1 MESER
6 SNHRTVRVRR
16 SRAFTTS
23 IRSVANARARPWASN
38 GRAGFSVRHLMVSKV
53 RGRFTRFEGLFVTA
67 PDPLDSSAS
76 ATIDMTSIDTNNP
89 TRDDDLRSKNF
100 FEVDQYP
107 QMTYRSTGLRLDGE
121 QFILD
126 GEPTAH
132 GVIRQVPLRVEVNG
146 FGADPYGNQRS
157 GFTATGSLNRSDFDM
172 RFNVSLEG
180 GGVMIGDRIDIT
192 IEVEGILR
200 KPPGM

>member
-1 MESER
+1 MSTAQIHIPGYVVGTWDIDPLHTE
-6 SNHRTVRVRR
+6 V
-16 SRAFTTS
+16 
-23 IRSVANARARPWASN
+23 
-38 GRAGFSVRHLMVSKV
+38 GFSVRHLMVSKV
-53 RGRFTRFEGLFVTA
+53 RGRFTRFEGSFVTA
-67 PDPLDSSAS
+67 PDQLNSSAS

-107 QMTYRSTGLRLDGE
+107 QMTYRSTGLKVDGEKFTLDGE
-121 QFILD
+121 L
-126 GEPTAH
+126 TAH
-132 GVIRQVPLRVEVNG
+132 GITRPLPLRVEVNG

-172 RFNVSLEG
+172 KFNVSLEG

-200 KPPGM
+200 KPPGN

>member
-1 MESER
+1 MSTAQIHIPGYVVGTWDIDPLHTE
-6 SNHRTVRVRR
+6 V
-16 SRAFTTS
+16 
-23 IRSVANARARPWASN
+23 
-38 GRAGFSVRHLMVSKV
+38 GFSVRHLMVSKV
-53 RGRFTRFEGLFVTA
+53 RGRFTRFEGSFVTA
-67 PDPLDSSAS
+67 PDPLNSSAS

-107 QMTYRSTGLRLDGE
+107 QMTYRSTGLKVDGE
-121 QFILD
+121 QFTLD
-126 GEPTAH
+126 GELTAH
-132 GVIRQVPLRVEVNG
+132 GITRPLPLRVEVNG

-157 GFTATGSLNRSDFDM
+157 GYTATGTINRSDFGLT
-172 RFNVSLEG
+172 FNVPLDG

-200 KPPGM
+200 KPPGT